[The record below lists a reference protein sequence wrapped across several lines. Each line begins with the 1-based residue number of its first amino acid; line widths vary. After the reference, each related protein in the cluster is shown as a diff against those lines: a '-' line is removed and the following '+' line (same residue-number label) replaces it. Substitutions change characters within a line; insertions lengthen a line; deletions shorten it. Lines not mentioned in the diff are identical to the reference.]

1 VLDATRRRFL
11 IILVVG
17 GAAVLGSY
25 VHGIATHPETR
36 NEVWGS
42 VPESLKPLYTVSMF
56 TAAAGWMLFTS
67 YLFFRL
73 PPAQTRIAGGLDYR
87 AFVVLQAVALVGS
100 ALWMPLTFLYLD
112 APSAGL
118 WWLIRIDLLGV
129 GLAALGIIAALA
141 VAEPRPASVWRA
153 LALLGSVLFA
163 FQTLV
168 LDALVWPA
176 YFPS

>member
-1 VLDATRRRFL
+1 
-11 IILVVG
+11 
-17 GAAVLGSY
+17 
-25 VHGIATHPETR
+25 
-36 NEVWGS
+36 
-42 VPESLKPLYTVSMF
+42 
-56 TAAAGWMLFTS
+56 
-67 YLFFRL
+67 
-73 PPAQTRIAGGLDYR
+73 
-87 AFVVLQAVALVGS
+87 VLQAVALVGS